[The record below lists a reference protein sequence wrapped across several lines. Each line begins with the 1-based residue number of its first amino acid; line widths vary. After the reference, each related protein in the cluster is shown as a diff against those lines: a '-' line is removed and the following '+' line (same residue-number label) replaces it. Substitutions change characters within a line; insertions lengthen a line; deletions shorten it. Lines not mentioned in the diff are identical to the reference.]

1 MRIGVLWALLLTLP
15 LPVMAQPSGE
25 LSVGESMGASTGIY
39 QLLEAKN
46 RSRLFSS
53 APSPGGELYIYLDD
67 HTLLSGGDLSPEI
80 GVPPGTRS
88 VNAVVNL
95 RSSNRLR
102 SRTEDE
108 ASIGTV
114 QLRETS
120 SEACGSPLGT
130 VCLRESDSAP
140 RLRRVT
146 TIINLTQPLQ
156 VELPQ
161 TTSTQPDTD

>member
-15 LPVMAQPSGE
+15 LPVMAQPSGGI
-25 LSVGESMGASTGIY
+25 SAGESMGASTGIY
-39 QLLEAKN
+39 PLLEAKN

-53 APSPGGELYIYLDD
+53 APSPGGELYRYLDD

-80 GVPPGTRS
+80 VVTPGTRS
-88 VNAVVNL
+88 VNVMVNL

-120 SEACGSPLGT
+120 AEVGGDSLGT
-130 VCLRESDSAP
+130 VYLRESDSAP

-156 VELPQ
+156 VGPPQ
-161 TTSTQPDTD
+161 PSTQPDTD